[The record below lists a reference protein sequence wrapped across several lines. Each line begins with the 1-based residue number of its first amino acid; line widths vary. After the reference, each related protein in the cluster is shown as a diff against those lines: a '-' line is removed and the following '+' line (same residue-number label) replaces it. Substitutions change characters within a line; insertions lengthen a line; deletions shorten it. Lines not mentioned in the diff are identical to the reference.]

1 LGIIGGAMPEYVR
14 VERVLLEKCFNII
27 TEKAIKDY
35 KTGFYKEHALA
46 HDVLNRLI
54 RLLDS
59 E

>member
-1 LGIIGGAMPEYVR
+1 MPEYVR

>member
-1 LGIIGGAMPEYVR
+1 MMTEYVR
-14 VERVLLEKCFNII
+14 VKRVLLEQCFNII

-35 KTGFYKEHALA
+35 KPGFHKEHALA
-46 HDVLNRLI
+46 RDVLHRLI

>member
-1 LGIIGGAMPEYVR
+1 LGIIGGMMTEYVR
-14 VERVLLEKCFNII
+14 VKRVLLEQCFNII

-35 KTGFYKEHALA
+35 KTGFHKEHALA
-46 HDVLNRLI
+46 RDVLNRLI